1 MTRNRL
7 KSAARQFALASV
19 GVALAGLGFA
29 QASGSAASTPP
40 VKLRASDLGVYVFG
54 RSGQSTTQQA
64 KDDGEC
70 YGAAAQQSNYDQ
82 RMAQAAQ
89 SPAPAPTQQGA
100 RAKGAVKGA
109 VAGTAIGAVAGDAGE
124 GAAIGATAGVI
135 AAGSRQRRENK
146 EAQQRAAQAVE
157 QEKANALADL
167 KRAYGACMDA
177 RGYSVK

>member
-1 MTRNRL
+1 MTRNGVI
-7 KSAARQFALASV
+7 SAMRQLVFAA
-19 GVALAGLGFA
+19 GGAILAGMSFA
-29 QASGSAASTPP
+29 QAPGNAASTAP
-40 VKLRASDLGVYVFG
+40 VRLRASDMGIYVFG
-54 RSGQSTTQQA
+54 RSGQSSAQQA

-82 RMAQAAQ
+82 RMAQAGQ
-89 SPAPAPTQQGA
+89 TQAPATAQQGG

-109 VAGTAIGAVAGDAGE
+109 VAGTAVGAVVGDAGQ
-124 GAAIGATAGVI
+124 GAAIGATTGVI
-135 AAGSRQRRENK
+135 AGGSRQRRENK